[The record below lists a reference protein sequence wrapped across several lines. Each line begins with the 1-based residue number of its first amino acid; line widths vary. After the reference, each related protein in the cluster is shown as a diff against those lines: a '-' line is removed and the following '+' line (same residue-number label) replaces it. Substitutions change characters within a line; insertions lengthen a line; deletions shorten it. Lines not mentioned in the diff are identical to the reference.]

1 MKKVSVLALLLV
13 LLVSC
18 SSNED
23 KANRLIKK
31 EMKKTLFIADSYEPV
46 ETQLDSAFAPFDNP
60 ELFERMFDFFQ
71 YSEELEEVKLDI
83 KHAKSSMSIWS
94 ESYSSLGESQFVK
107 NEYEEARREYEQA
120 VAREKTLTDIMMN
133 KATKLKKM
141 LESPS
146 EFIGYK
152 AVHSYRAKNN
162 AGQVLLGKNIFFFD
176 PEIEHVLAQYD
187 MESSE
192 YIACLLALEE
202 VKNSRQ

>member
-1 MKKVSVLALLLV
+1 MKKISVLALLLV

-60 ELFERMFDFFQ
+60 ELFDFFQ
-71 YSEELEEVKLDI
+71 YSEELEKVKLDI

-187 MESSE
+187 MGSSE
-192 YIACLLALEE
+192 YTACQLALEE

>member
-60 ELFERMFDFFQ
+60 ELFESMFDFFQ
-71 YSEELEEVKLDI
+71 YSEELEKVKLDI

-133 KATKLKKM
+133 KATKLKM

-162 AGQVLLGKNIFFFD
+162 AGQVLLGKEIFFFD
-176 PEIEHVLAQYD
+176 LEIEHVLAQYD

-192 YIACLLALEE
+192 YTACQLALEE
-202 VKNSRQ
+202 VKNSR